1 MSAAEEK
8 YSRAVELY
16 KTTGMTITAIARLC
30 GVSRSGLAVYIQR
43 NHRDLMFDRHCVD
56 GNTDQ
61 KLRPQS
67 GQSPATRKKYQ
78 EAIRACDSEE
88 FINLNISQIA
98 RMFGLNETNL
108 GGQLRA
114 HYPEIL
120 ERREAERRR
129 RGIADNLQ
137 RGAMPVV
144 SETYESALEML
155 TETDMTIRE
164 VADACGVSFSGLQ
177 QHLRFYH
184 KDIVTERSERRRAGM
199 ETPIVGKMAGNGKRR
214 TPSEADE
221 KRFAEAVDLY
231 RTTSLAIPEICERT
245 GVDKQA
251 LKNHLREWHR
261 DLIYKR
267 RGITP
272 PPDATDREPLRGL
285 RSDQCRA
292 DEKYAEAIDAF
303 CRTSESLASIAS
315 RMGLN
320 YKSLDS
326 FMRHNHPD
334 AFSRHPMKN
343 MPRQSIHFVVH
354 PSHAPISHNTWV
366 SITRVST
373 DLCDAI
379 IMMPSAKS

>member
-43 NHRDLMFDRHCVD
+43 SHRDLMFDRHCVE

-155 TETDMTIRE
+155 TESDMTIRE

-221 KRFAEAVDLY
+221 KRFVEAVDLY
-231 RTTSLAIPEICERT
+231 RTTSLAIPEIC
-245 GVDKQA
+245 
-251 LKNHLREWHR
+251 
-261 DLIYKR
+261 
-267 RGITP
+267 
-272 PPDATDREPLRGL
+272 
-285 RSDQCRA
+285 
-292 DEKYAEAIDAF
+292 
-303 CRTSESLASIAS
+303 
-315 RMGLN
+315 
-320 YKSLDS
+320 
-326 FMRHNHPD
+326 
-334 AFSRHPMKN
+334 
-343 MPRQSIHFVVH
+343 
-354 PSHAPISHNTWV
+354 
-366 SITRVST
+366 
-373 DLCDAI
+373 
-379 IMMPSAKS
+379 

>member
-1 MSAAEEK
+1 
-8 YSRAVELY
+8 
-16 KTTGMTITAIARLC
+16 MTITAIAREC

-43 NHRDLMFDRHCVD
+43 NHRDLMFGRHSVE
-56 GNTDQ
+56 GNPDQ

-67 GQSPATRKKYQ
+67 GQSQATRNKYQ
-78 EAIRACDSEE
+78 DAIKACESDEY
-88 FINLNISQIA
+88 INLNISQIA

-129 RGIADNLQ
+129 RGMADNLQ
-137 RGAMPVV
+137 RGAMPIA
-144 SETYESALEML
+144 SETYEGALEML
-155 TETDMTIRE
+155 SNTDMTVRE

-184 KDIVTERSERRRAGM
+184 KDIVTDRSKRRRAGM
-199 ETPIVGKMAGNGKRR
+199 KTPIVGKLSGNGKRR
-214 TPSEADE
+214 SPTEADE
-221 KRFAEAVDLY
+221 NRFAEAVDLY
-231 RTTSLAIPEICERT
+231 RTTALTVPEICKRT
-245 GVDKQA
+245 GVDNQA

-267 RGITP
+267 RGVTP
-272 PPDATDREPLRGL
+272 PPDAIDREPLRGF
-285 RSDQCRA
+285 RSDRRRA
-292 DEKYAEAIDAF
+292 EEKYAEAIDAF
-303 CRTSESLASIAS
+303 CRTPEPLASIAS

-334 AFSRHPMKN
+334 AFSRHPK
-343 MPRQSIHFVVH
+343 
-354 PSHAPISHNTWV
+354 
-366 SITRVST
+366 
-373 DLCDAI
+373 
-379 IMMPSAKS
+379 KS